1 MFNKKHQIY
10 NLGLIQWILNH
21 ALNYHP
27 CSNGCKQILW
37 CLNIFRM
44 NLFSTLLDLRLDQA
58 THTKTPKSSTRI
70 PISSASSRMLFLR
83 SGGDIFIVLF
93 FFSLFF
99 SFTQCKCD
107 PKIAFKSSASSF
119 IALASQQDADGSEE
133 KARLFAVRPIKYL
146 SPSILNSWSLAL
158 GWCPSLIHYVFQ

>member
-1 MFNKKHQIY
+1 MFE
-10 NLGLIQWILNH
+10 
-21 ALNYHP
+21 
-27 CSNGCKQILW
+27 
-37 CLNIFRM
+37 NISHESF
-44 NLFSTLLDLRLDQA
+44 FPTLLDLRLDQA

-93 FFSLFF
+93 FFSFLFF
-99 SFTQCKCD
+99 SFTKCKCD

-119 IALASQQDADGSEE
+119 IALASQQDVDGSEE
-133 KARLFAVRPIKYL
+133 YARLFAVRPTKYL
-146 SPSILNSWSLAL
+146 SPSILNSWSLAP